1 MLIGD
6 VNISSYNATLIER
19 EFTNHEVISIN
30 DWLDGA
36 PSPIFLREYDRYKN
50 IDLTFLV
57 EGATEQIMINNI
69 SAMLQKLKR
78 ETIKFA
84 DLDYFY
90 DIHMEGAAD
99 IKKVTS
105 KAYTVKVNLLA
116 HRTHKGKVTILKYS
130 FSNSD
135 TLTVNNPGVKP
146 VPLFI
151 TLKSTDRTASGVTLA
166 GFTKNP
172 IVFPTIPKNVS
183 YTVDGIN
190 MRFLRNNAN
199 SIKDYN
205 LFEFPMVPVGQTTF
219 DTNFLIKYT
228 GYFIPEYN

>member
-36 PSPIFLREYDRYKN
+36 PSPVFLREYDRYKN

-57 EGATEQIMINNI
+57 EAATEQIMINSI

-90 DIHMEGAAD
+90 DIHMEGVAD
-99 IKKVTS
+99 IKKVTL
-105 KAYTVKVNLLA
+105 KAYTVGVNLLA
-116 HRTHKGKVTILKYS
+116 HRTHKGQVTIIKNA
-130 FSNSD
+130 FSNGD
-135 TLTVNNPGVKP
+135 FIINNPGVKP

-151 TLKSTDRTASGVTLA
+151 TLESTDRTASGITLE
-166 GFTKNP
+166 GFTKDP
-172 IVFPTIPKNVS
+172 IVFPSIPKGTT
-183 YTVDGIN
+183 YTVDGIG
-190 MRFLRNNAN
+190 MRFLKNGAN
-199 SIKDYN
+199 SINDYN
-205 LFEFPMVPVGQTTF
+205 LFEFPMVPVGQTIV
-219 DTNFLIKYT
+219 NRSPLIKYT
-228 GYFIPEYN
+228 GHFTPEYN